1 MNSRDFFDRL
11 QAGAY
16 DGLREFNGVMH
27 ENIYAEYADG
37 VAQGL
42 ADYFRT
48 ARGTSRREK

>member
-11 QAGAY
+11 QGGAY
-16 DGLREFNGVMH
+16 DGLREFNGVVH
-27 ENIYAEYADG
+27 KNIYAEYADG

-48 ARGTSRREK
+48 ARGMAERGK